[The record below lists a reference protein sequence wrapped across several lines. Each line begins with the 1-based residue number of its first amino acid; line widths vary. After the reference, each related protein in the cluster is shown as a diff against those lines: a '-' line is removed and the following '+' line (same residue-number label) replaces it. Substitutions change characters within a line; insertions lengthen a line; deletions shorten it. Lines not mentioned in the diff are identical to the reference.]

1 MEKSTFR
8 ELLNGELSKVAP
20 ELTVQGSGVYYN
32 NMCVLT
38 QTPIVTEIYQ
48 GINGDR
54 KAAQIRMLGEESA
67 ARMLDISGGLNQN
80 VIKKLQGIFP
90 QMLALHNTKARRALQ
105 IILHLQVW
113 KETLFQIPLRLYV
126 EKIGWFTD
134 QKNRLCYCAGQQVCA
149 FPEDDIVAS
158 AALEKY
164 ALPEHAQ
171 TMTKE
176 QAAWMI
182 QRLVHIQSDV
192 LIMTFLTEIVAL
204 IRPLLQQAQVGSC
217 NPVLYL
223 EGESSAGKTTLLRI
237 VTSLYKK
244 TKSGREMFEVPLSS
258 WRNRVFEALQEASGT
273 VVILD
278 DLAGSD
284 ELVSR
289 NDAEKLRGLIMTLG
303 NGVLPLRG
311 GTGEEIKV
319 DFLAAVTGNSLPD
332 CSEEVVGRI
341 CIVPVKRDSIP
352 IEKTRQIVGSEPSP
366 LAGVYLQMI
375 QYVVANQVKLSSCIT
390 ELKRKWEQEA
400 DMGNNHFWRMN
411 GNYQTYRYAA
421 KVVKMFLCSTGIKE
435 GEAIECDDVMNY
447 AITRRQKNQCK
458 IMKMIEESTSI
469 GRQKETYANRVI
481 RELRANPELLAK
493 SPKEYKERDS
503 TCVGYIDYKNQ
514 RVCLKIKRLCK
525 KFPPDDGYMPDG
537 AQERKVARL
546 FLASPWIIRGD
557 KRTTIHGVDDKR
569 FLALKAEAF
578 GLRCEL

>member
-1 MEKSTFR
+1 MDESAFHD
-8 ELLNGELSKVAP
+8 LLNEELSKIAA
-20 ELTVQGSGVYYN
+20 EITIKGCGVYN
-32 NMCVLT
+32 NDMCVLT
-38 QTPIVTEIYQ
+38 LTPIVTEIYQ

-54 KAAQIRMLGEESA
+54 KAVKIRLLGEDSA
-67 ARMLDISGGLNQN
+67 ARMLDISKGLNQN
-80 VIKKLQGIFP
+80 VMKELQKLFP
-90 QMLALHNTKARRALQ
+90 QILILHGAQARRALQ
-105 IILHLQVW
+105 VILHLQVW
-113 KETLFQIPLRLYV
+113 KNALFQIHLRLYV

-134 QKNRLCYCAGQQVCA
+134 RKNRLCYCVGQKIFA
-149 FPEDDIVAS
+149 FPEDDIEAS
-158 AALEKY
+158 AALEKF
-164 ALPEHAQ
+164 ALPAHAQ

-176 QAAWMI
+176 RAARMI
-182 QRLVHIQSDV
+182 QRLVGIQSDA
-192 LIMTFLTEIVAL
+192 LIMAFLTEIVAL
-204 IRPLLQQAQVGSC
+204 IRPLLQQAQISSC

-237 VTSLYKK
+237 VTSLYER

-258 WRNRVFEALQEASGT
+258 WRNRVFEALKEASGT

-311 GTGEEIKV
+311 GTGEEVKV
-319 DFLAAVTGNSLPD
+319 DFIAAVTGNSLPD

-341 CIVPVKRDSIP
+341 CIVPVMRDSIP
-352 IEKTRQIVGSEPSP
+352 IEKIRKIVGSEPSP
-366 LAGVYLQMI
+366 LAGVYLQII
-375 QYVVANQVKLSSCIT
+375 QYIVANQT
-390 ELKRKWEQEA
+390 ELSIYIAEAKRKWEQE
-400 DMGNNHFWRMN
+400 MKTETNHFWRLN

-421 KVVKMFLCSTGIKE
+421 GVVKMFLCSTGIKE
-435 GEAIECDDVMNY
+435 EEVVGCDRVMNY
-447 AITRRQKNQCK
+447 TITRREKNQCK
-458 IMKMIEESTSI
+458 IMKMIEESTSK
-469 GRQKETYANRVI
+469 GRQKETYINRVI
-481 RELRANPELLAK
+481 RELRAAPELLAK

-525 KFPPDDGYMPDG
+525 KIPPDDGYMPDG

-546 FLASPWIIRGD
+546 FLASPWVIRGD
-557 KRTTIHGVDDKR
+557 KRTTVHGVDDKR

>member
-1 MEKSTFR
+1 
-8 ELLNGELSKVAP
+8 
-20 ELTVQGSGVYYN
+20 
-32 NMCVLT
+32 
-38 QTPIVTEIYQ
+38 
-48 GINGDR
+48 
-54 KAAQIRMLGEESA
+54 
-67 ARMLDISGGLNQN
+67 
-80 VIKKLQGIFP
+80 
-90 QMLALHNTKARRALQ
+90 MLALHNTKARRALQ

-134 QKNRLCYCAGQQVCA
+134 QKNRLCYCAGRQICA
-149 FPEDDIVAS
+149 FPEDDIVPS

-164 ALPEHAQ
+164 ALPEHAH

-176 QAAWMI
+176 RAARMI
-182 QRLVHIQSDV
+182 QRLVQIQSDV
-192 LIMTFLTEIVAL
+192 LIMAFLTEIVAL
-204 IRPLLQQAQVGSC
+204 IRPLLQQAQVSSC

-237 VTSLYKK
+237 VTSLYEK

-278 DLAGSD
+278 DLAGSN

-352 IEKTRQIVGSEPSP
+352 IEKTRQIVGNEPSP

-375 QYVVANQVKLSSCIT
+375 RYVVANQVELSSCIT

-400 DMGNNHFWRMN
+400 DMETSHFWRMN

-435 GEAIECDDVMNY
+435 EEVIECDDVMNY
-447 AITRRQKNQCK
+447 AIARRQKNQCK
-458 IMKMIEESTSI
+458 IMKLIEENTSK
-469 GRQKETYANRVI
+469 GQQKETYADRVI
-481 RELRANPELLAK
+481 RELRATPELLAK
-493 SPKEYKERDS
+493 GPKEYKERDS

-525 KFPPDDGYMPDG
+525 KFPPDDDYMPDG

-557 KRTTIHGVDDKR
+557 KRTTVHGVDDKR
-569 FLALKAEAF
+569 FLALKVEAF